1 MKLTLRQKAF
11 LSQVLDL
18 YAETRQPIHYRTV
31 AERLGVGNTTAYDM
45 MKLLER
51 KGYITSEYVLDKDRA
66 GPGRSSVVFHPTAKA
81 REEFQ
86 RLAGDAAEDAE
97 WWRVKAH
104 ILRNLEDGQFSDSEL
119 LEELLTTIPQSDS
132 PLVYSGQVITAL
144 FLIIRDRV
152 QQLRQH
158 DLLQMLLS
166 SPPPWDPKLLSG
178 LVLGLFLSETADLQT
193 SLVTKLT
200 GYVKKYQEYLREMDD
215 ETQARLQD
223 YLQEIVAHF
232 QI

>member
-18 YAETRQPIHYRTV
+18 YTETRQPIHYGAV
-31 AERLGVGNTTAYDM
+31 AEKLGVGNTTAYDM

-51 KGYITSEYVLDKDRA
+51 KGYVVSEYVLAEDRA

-86 RLAGDAAEDAE
+86 RLAGDAAEDTE
-97 WWRVKAH
+97 WWRVKTR
-104 ILRNLEDGQFSDSEL
+104 ILRNLEDGQFSDREL
-119 LEELLTTIPQSDS
+119 LAELLAAIPQSDS

-144 FLIIRDRV
+144 ILIIHDRM

-158 DLLQMLLS
+158 ALLRTLLS
-166 SPPPWDPKLLSG
+166 SPLPRDPKLLSG
-178 LVLGLFLSETADLQT
+178 LVLGLFLSETANLQT
-193 SLVTKLT
+193 SLVSTLT
-200 GYVKKYQEYLREMDD
+200 EYVRKYQEYLREMDD
-215 ETQARLQD
+215 EAQASLQD
-223 YLQEIVAHF
+223 YLQKVVAYL